1 MNWFLSALTSGIGRK
16 VIMSLTGLF
25 LILFLVIH
33 LAGNLQLLKEDGGV
47 AFNEYSNFMAHNPLI
62 QFVSKANFFFILL
75 HAFVSYTLYIKNKKA
90 RPVGYKVS
98 AGAANSSWSSRS
110 MSLLGTLI
118 FVFILLHLRG
128 FWYEFKYGTEVTS
141 TVINGV
147 EMHNAYQWVVDA
159 YANPLIATFYVISMI
174 VLGFHLWHG
183 FSSAFQSLG
192 LNHVKY
198 NGLIKLAGKLYAI
211 AVPAAFAIIPV
222 LLYLKSLS

>member
-1 MNWFLSALTSGIGRK
+1 MNWFLNALTSGIGRK

-33 LAGNLQLLKEDGGV
+33 LMGNLQLLYDDGGD
-47 AFNEYSNFMAHNPLI
+47 AFNIYSHFMAHNPLI
-62 QFVSKANFFFILL
+62 QIVSKGNFFFIVL
-75 HAFVSYTLYIKNKKA
+75 HIFVSFTLYIQNKKA
-90 RPVGYKVS
+90 RPIGYKVS
-98 AGAANSSWSSRS
+98 SGSANSTWSSRS

-118 FVFILLHLRG
+118 LIFLLVHLKS
-128 FWYEFKYGTEVTS
+128 FWFEFKYGTVANT
-141 TVINGV
+141 TVDGI
-147 EMHNAYQWVVDA
+147 EMHDA
-159 YANPLIATFYVISMI
+159 YKWVIDAYTNPILTSFYVISMA

-198 NGLIKLAGKLYAI
+198 NGLITGLGKFYAI
-211 AVPAAFAIIPV
+211 VVPLLFAIIPI